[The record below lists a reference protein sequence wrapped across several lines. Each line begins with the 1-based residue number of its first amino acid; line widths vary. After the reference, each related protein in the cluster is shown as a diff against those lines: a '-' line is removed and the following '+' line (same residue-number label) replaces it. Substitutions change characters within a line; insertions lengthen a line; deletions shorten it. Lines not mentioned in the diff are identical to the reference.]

1 MSTLS
6 LRLPESLHQK
16 LAELAKREG
25 VSINQLINSAVAEK
39 MAALMTEEYLEER
52 AKRGSRKRFAKALSK
67 VADIEP
73 EDIDRLGAVQL
84 ARATDAGRSATRRR

>member
-6 LRLPESLHQK
+6 LRLPESLHRK

-25 VSINQLINSAVAEK
+25 VSINQLINSAAAEK
-39 MAALMTEEYLEER
+39 VAALLTEEYLDER
-52 AKRGSRKRFAKALSK
+52 AKRASRKRFEDALAN

-73 EDIDRLGAVQL
+73 EDIDRL
-84 ARATDAGRSATRRR
+84 